1 MKILLIFLLFY
12 LSTVHCDD
20 NEYMRYMEGS
30 AVNSEDHDDYNDP
43 RIPADVFTQ
52 EEKRKGF
59 VVLHLAGACFVMTGV
74 AFLTHHF
81 LIAGVE
87 VGIRL
92 DKFITCSLGTIH

>member
-20 NEYMRYMEGS
+20 NEYMEGS
-30 AVNSEDHDDYNDP
+30 AVNSEDHDYNDP
-43 RIPADVFTQ
+43 LIPADVFTQ
-52 EEKRKGF
+52 EERRKGF